1 MRHLDESTT
10 GILVGIAFPT
20 PFRAQEFLTA
30 VTGLAASEKLVLK
43 DAVMIT
49 SSDDGKVAVHETIDP
64 TPARSAISGAMWVGL
79 LGLVLGGPIGWAAG
93 AAVGAGAGAIGA
105 KVVDLGISDEW
116 VEWFRATVEPGS
128 TIVAVLVDD
137 VNRDA
142 LVAEAARFPGA
153 EVVSTSLDSAT
164 LARLREA
171 VGQDTGTAEPDEAPE
186 PSA

>member
-1 MRHLDESTT
+1 MRQLDESTT

-20 PFRAQEFLTA
+20 PFRAREFLTA
-30 VTGLAASEKLVLK
+30 ITGLAASEKLVLK

-64 TPARSAISGAMWVGL
+64 TPTRSAVSGAMWIGL

-93 AAVGAGAGAIGA
+93 AAVGAGAGAISA

-116 VEWFRATVEPGS
+116 VEWFRSTVEPGS

-153 EVVSTSLDSAT
+153 EVVSTSLDADT

-171 VGQDTGTAEPDEAPE
+171 VGQDSDTVLTGEEPE
-186 PSA
+186 PPA

>member
-1 MRHLDESTT
+1 
-10 GILVGIAFPT
+10 
-20 PFRAQEFLTA
+20 
-30 VTGLAASEKLVLK
+30 
-43 DAVMIT
+43 
-49 SSDDGKVAVHETIDP
+49 
-64 TPARSAISGAMWVGL
+64 
-79 LGLVLGGPIGWAAG
+79 VLGGPIGWAAG